1 MDYLENKAC
10 MEDQFS
16 WPSWPLAECKLTFE
30 NHALRANTTE
40 IADLWHSHPLACS
53 SHLVIIERLHENK
66 RRERCLMRRRGQ
78 KNTSYVSWK
87 QTSFN
92 FHSPFLTR
100 LVTECLEQT
109 THSFVHSKAH
119 SLVKKSNFA
128 SVNLTLIFNTYHE
141 PILTYFIKS

>member
-16 WPSWPLAECKLTFE
+16 WPSRPLAECKLTFE

-78 KNTSYVSWK
+78 KNTSYRFLETNLVQFSLAVPHSLSNWMLG
-87 QTSFN
+87 TDYSFVRSLE
-92 FHSPFLTR
+92 SPFTGQKIKL
-100 LVTECLEQT
+100 CFSQ
-109 THSFVHSKAH
+109 FN
-119 SLVKKSNFA
+119 SNIQHLSRTDSDLF
-128 SVNLTLIFNTYHE
+128 H
-141 PILTYFIKS
+141 